1 MSYHCRS
8 VRARVR
14 RRSRETSARRINSAS
29 RVFSSSLTDSVK
41 SAIEVSPC
49 DSSPLASGLRDCLD
63 EQRVAFHLR
72 PRRRGAHGL
81 SSAASW
87 RVQRASL
94 SRMPAPWPDLI
105 ICQTPPHSL
114 WCRRVSRT
122 WALTA
127 YQGLYLAY
135 VICPT

>member
-1 MSYHCRS
+1 RS
-8 VRARVR
+8 VSARLR
-14 RRSRETSARRINSAS
+14 RCSRDTSARRINSLR

-49 DSSPLASGLRDCLD
+49 DSSQRASRLLDCLD

-72 PRRRGAHGL
+72 PRRLGAHGR
-81 SSAASW
+81 SSAASG
-87 RVQRASL
+87 RVRRVSL

-105 ICQTPPHSL
+105 ICQTPLHSL